1 MKANIFKRVS
11 AYLIDYFIVMFILS
25 LITMGIGGNST
36 ITKEINNLAESY
48 ANKEITIE
56 EYSEKT
62 QELNY
67 ELQKSNVAVNA
78 VSVTLFIGYFI
89 VFAYFNKGQTIGKKL
104 LKIKVVENNKK
115 PSIKA
120 MIIRG
125 LFVYGILTGLYTA
138 IFVNILSKKYFNYGS
153 AICSYIELFFVVV
166 SFFMVLYK
174 KDGRGLHDLMA
185 GTSVIEEVKENGK
198 TI

>member
-104 LKIKVVENNKK
+104 LKIKVVEDNKK

-138 IFVNILSKKYFNYGS
+138 IFVNILNKKYFNYGS

>member
-89 VFAYFNKGQTIGKKL
+89 VFAYFNKNMKKL
-104 LKIKVVENNKK
+104 
-115 PSIKA
+115 
-120 MIIRG
+120 
-125 LFVYGILTGLYTA
+125 
-138 IFVNILSKKYFNYGS
+138 
-153 AICSYIELFFVVV
+153 
-166 SFFMVLYK
+166 
-174 KDGRGLHDLMA
+174 
-185 GTSVIEEVKENGK
+185 
-198 TI
+198 